1 MTIERFA
8 PSPTGFL
15 HLGHAYSALLAY
27 NSALESGGKFLIRIE
42 DIDRDRCKKKYVS
55 QILDDLN
62 WLGIKY
68 EKPILSQSTRFF
80 EYKNVLEKLW
90 KTNYLFACDCSRK
103 EINIASA
110 PNETQRFGPDGIIYP
125 NTCIDKLKSKN
136 MPETAL
142 RLNLNNLDKKS
153 FSFFDKKY
161 GEISFTKEDAIEL
174 VGSIILARKDIG
186 ISYHL
191 SVVLDDAF
199 QGITNVT
206 RGEDLLEATKI
217 HVILQYILN
226 LPTPI
231 YHHHKLIR
239 DNSGKRLA
247 KRDDAKSIK
256 FYRESGSTKKEIISM
271 LN

>member
-42 DIDRDRCKKKYVS
+42 DIDRVRCKKKYVS

-80 EYKNVLEKLW
+80 EYKNVLKKLW
-90 KTNYLFACDCSRK
+90 QTNYLFACNCSRK

-125 NTCIDKLKSKN
+125 NTCINKLKLKN
-136 MPETAL
+136 MPE
-142 RLNLNNLDKKS
+142 K
-153 FSFFDKKY
+153 
-161 GEISFTKEDAIEL
+161 
-174 VGSIILARKDIG
+174 AR
-186 ISYHL
+186 
-191 SVVLDDAF
+191 F
-199 QGITNVT
+199 
-206 RGEDLLEATKI
+206 
-217 HVILQYILN
+217 
-226 LPTPI
+226 
-231 YHHHKLIR
+231 
-239 DNSGKRLA
+239 
-247 KRDDAKSIK
+247 
-256 FYRESGSTKKEIISM
+256 
-271 LN
+271 